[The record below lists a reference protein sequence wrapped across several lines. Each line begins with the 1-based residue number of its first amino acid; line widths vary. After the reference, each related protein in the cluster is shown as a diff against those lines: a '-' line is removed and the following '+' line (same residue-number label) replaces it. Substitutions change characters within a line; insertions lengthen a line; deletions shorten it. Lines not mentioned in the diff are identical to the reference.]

1 MKFRVTIAYDG
12 SAFYGFQVQA
22 GVRTVQ
28 GELERALNEIAG
40 QGPAPAKAGVGVI
53 GAGRTDTG
61 VHATGQVAAFSL
73 EWRHPTVELARAVN
87 HRLPADVAV
96 LDVAECPETFHPRFS
111 AVSRT
116 YEYTVVVAEA
126 HPLLNRYAWL
136 VSRRPDLAALQA
148 AAKRLVGDADYAAFG
163 SAPSGEITRRQVLR
177 ADWRS
182 EDVKAG
188 LGVWPGLKF
197 TIEANAF
204 LYRMVRRMVRTLM
217 RAGNG
222 ELSADDVSEI
232 LRSGDPQRVTGLAPA
247 AGLCLVEVKY

>member
-1 MKFRVTIAYDG
+1 MKFRATVAYDG

-28 GELERALNEIAG
+28 GELERALTEIAG
-40 QGPAPAKAGVGVI
+40 HEAGVI

-61 VHATGQVAAFSL
+61 VHATGQVAAFSI

-116 YEYTVVVAEA
+116 YEYAVVVAEA

-136 VSRRPDLAALQA
+136 VSRMPDLAALQA
-148 AAKRLVGDADYAAFG
+148 AAKRLVGDADFACEQLGHSYPG
-163 SAPSGEITRRQVLR
+163 KLITRPTPNPSFRRVDAVVSDARGGVL
-177 ADWRS
+177 AS
-182 EDVKAG
+182 
-188 LGVWPGLKF
+188 
-197 TIEANAF
+197 
-204 LYRMVRRMVRTLM
+204 
-217 RAGNG
+217 
-222 ELSADDVSEI
+222 VSTVMS
-232 LRSGDPQRVTGLAPA
+232 RN
-247 AGLCLVEVKY
+247 

>member
-1 MKFRVTIAYDG
+1 MKFRATVAYDG
-12 SAFYGFQVQA
+12 SAFCGFQAQA

-28 GELERALNEIAG
+28 GELERALTEIAG
-40 QGPAPAKAGVGVI
+40 HEAGVI

-73 EWRHPTVELARAVN
+73 EWRHPPVELARAVN
-87 HRLPADVAV
+87 HRLSADVAV

-116 YEYTVVVAEA
+116 YEYAVVVAEA

-177 ADWRS
+177 ADWRI

-222 ELSADDVSEI
+222 ELSAEDVSEI

>member
-1 MKFRVTIAYDG
+1 MKFRATVAYDG
-12 SAFYGFQVQA
+12 SAFYGFQSQT

-28 GELERALNEIAG
+28 GELERALTEIAG
-40 QGPAPAKAGVGVI
+40 NQPVPAKAGVI

-96 LDVAECPETFHPRFS
+96 LDVAECPESFHPRFS
-111 AVSRT
+111 AISRT
-116 YEYTVVVAEA
+116 YEYAIVVAEA

-136 VSRRPDLAALQA
+136 VSRMPDLAALQA
-148 AAKRLVGDADYAAFG
+148 AAKRLVGDADFAAFG

-177 ADWRS
+177 AEWRS
-182 EDVKAG
+182 EDVRAG
-188 LGVWPGLKF
+188 LGTWPALKF

-232 LRSGDPQRVTGLAPA
+232 LKSGDPQRVAGMAPA

>member
-1 MKFRVTIAYDG
+1 MKFRATVAYDG
-12 SAFYGFQVQA
+12 SAFYGFQSQV

-28 GELERALNEIAG
+28 GELERALTEIAG
-40 QGPAPAKAGVGVI
+40 HEAGVI

-73 EWRHPTVELARAVN
+73 EWRHPPIELARAVN
-87 HRLPADVAV
+87 YRLPADVAV

-116 YEYTVVVAEA
+116 YEYAVVVAEA

-136 VSRRPDLAALQA
+136 VSRMPDLGALQA
-148 AAKRLVGDADYAAFG
+148 AAKRLVGDADFAAFG

-177 ADWRS
+177 AEWRS

-188 LGVWPGLKF
+188 LGAWPALKF

-217 RAGNG
+217 RAGDG

-232 LRSGDPQRVTGLAPA
+232 LRSGDPQRVKGLAPA

>member
-1 MKFRVTIAYDG
+1 MKFRVTVAYDG

-40 QGPAPAKAGVGVI
+40 HETGVI

-87 HRLPADVAV
+87 HRLSADVAV

-116 YEYTVVVAEA
+116 YEYAVVVAEA

-177 ADWRS
+177 ADWRI

-222 ELSADDVSEI
+222 ELSAEDVSEI

>member
-1 MKFRVTIAYDG
+1 MKFRATVAYDG
-12 SAFYGFQVQA
+12 SAFYGFQSQT

-28 GELERALNEIAG
+28 GELERALTEIAG
-40 QGPAPAKAGVGVI
+40 NQPAPAKAGVI

-96 LDVAECPETFHPRFS
+96 LDVAECPESFHPRFS
-111 AVSRT
+111 AISRT
-116 YEYTVVVAEA
+116 YEYAIVVAEA

-136 VSRRPDLAALQA
+136 VSRMPDLAALQA
-148 AAKRLVGDADYAAFG
+148 AAKRLVGDADFAAFG

-177 ADWRS
+177 AEWRS
-182 EDVKAG
+182 EDVRAG
-188 LGVWPGLKF
+188 LGTWPALKF

-232 LRSGDPQRVTGLAPA
+232 LKSGDPQRVAGMAPA

>member
-1 MKFRVTIAYDG
+1 MKFRATVAYDG
-12 SAFYGFQVQA
+12 SAFYGFQSQA

-28 GELERALNEIAG
+28 GELERALTEIAG
-40 QGPAPAKAGVGVI
+40 HEAGVI

-96 LDVAECPETFHPRFS
+96 LDVAECPESFHPRFS

-116 YEYTVVVAEA
+116 YEYAVVVADA

-136 VSRRPDLAALQA
+136 VSRTPDL
-148 AAKRLVGDADYAAFG
+148 LVGDADYAAFG

-177 ADWRS
+177 AEWRS
-182 EDVKAG
+182 GDVKAG
-188 LGVWPGLKF
+188 LGAWPAFKF

-232 LRSGDPQRVTGLAPA
+232 LKSGDPQRVAGMAPA